1 LQASSNIGF
10 CIRFIAFVILEKY
23 IVLQIKYFIQ
33 PINRIFNHN
42 STLAISKNPK
52 PKLKLAK
59 SYFLFFWLMQI
70 KPILDGLED

>member
-33 PINRIFNHN
+33 SINRIFNHN
-42 STLAISKNPK
+42 ATLAISKNPK

-59 SYFLFFWLMQI
+59 SYLLFFWLMQI